1 MIKNSFLTLLV
12 FLHIDRFP
20 LISKKFSFRL
30 KELRDIFST
39 WDEMPGESKIS
50 LAKFENYWNKTRIK
64 KTISDFEAEHNR
76 NDLRFYAYAM
86 MFAKE
91 IDSYENI
98 LDFGAGTGNHSH
110 MMSKNFSSKEFACY
124 DISYHIPKVFEAFS
138 KAMTTDKVSYHSSLR
153 SALKPYQLVYSNL
166 VLSHLSSY
174 QLANYLKLFRQN
186 HSDILMSANTLIV
199 QNETGPLTKMRPNN
213 IGLFDHN
220 YKRFLIDAGYNIK
233 WLYQIKDPLLE
244 DKDMTFL
251 YATLQD

>member
-1 MIKNSFLTLLV
+1 MKNLILNLSV
-12 FLHIDRFP
+12 FLYIDKLPFMPKKLSNHI
-20 LISKKFSFRL
+20 
-30 KELRDIFST
+30 KETRDIFSA
-39 WDEMPGESKIS
+39 WKKMPGDSEIS
-50 LAKFENYWNKTRIK
+50 LLKFKNYWNDNKIKIALDKFENQN
-64 KTISDFEAEHNR
+64 NR
-76 NDLRFYAYAM
+76 SDLRFYAYAM

-91 IDSYENI
+91 IESYENI

-138 KAMTTDKVSYHSSLR
+138 KAMTTDKVSYHNSLR
-153 SALKPYQLVYSNL
+153 SALKPYQLIYTNL
-166 VLSHLSSY
+166 VFSHLSSY

-186 HSDILMSANTLIV
+186 HSDILMSANTLVV
-199 QNETGPLTKMRPNN
+199 QNETGPLTKMRLNN

-220 YKRFLIDAGYNIK
+220 YKRFLNDAGYNIK

-251 YATLQD
+251 YATLPD